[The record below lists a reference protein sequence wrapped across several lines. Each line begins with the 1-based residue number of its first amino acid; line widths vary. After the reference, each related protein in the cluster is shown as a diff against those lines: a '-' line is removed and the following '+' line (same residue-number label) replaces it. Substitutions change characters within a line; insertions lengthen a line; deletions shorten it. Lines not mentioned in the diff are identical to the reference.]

1 MKDLKYVTLQ
11 SYQLHSL
18 SDGRSEARALW
29 PERCPQCNLLLQ
41 HVLLFQI
48 PSSHST
54 LAATDTG
61 LRHSTKTLGAKKVIS
76 GEVPSA
82 VIISKYLLNTEEPE
96 ARGSLILL

>member
-1 MKDLKYVTLQ
+1 MLPFRAINYIPFQMVEVRQELCGQRGVHKVTCFC
-11 SYQLHSL
+11 STFY
-18 SDGRSEARALW
+18 
-29 PERCPQCNLLLQ
+29 
-41 HVLLFQI
+41 LFQI